1 MSEILAKSVA
11 SALNIDADE
20 LIASLKDSG
29 GDFLPEEKFAKVI
42 VAKFSEVSA
51 AATESARDLAHRK
64 GQSEMT
70 KKFSKLI
77 KDAGFE
83 NPDGLT
89 GDEYFKAFTTWKAE
103 QADTPPN
110 TAVDQFTREQ
120 IEALPIVKSLKNE
133 WIKDGATRYEA
144 LKKDL
149 DLKQSEFEKFK
160 SNVEENKVK
169 EVARKYV
176 SQALKKGNVILKPEG
191 VDVDP
196 NEREAA
202 VFERLW
208 SREKIGLDVNGLPII
223 LGEDGTP
230 ATDPA
235 FGQPIAFDDKVLG
248 IAQPMFGVSTQDPTH
263 GGSGV
268 AQSHQGAAPAYTPTI
283 IFRTQQEKDNYMA
296 TEPDRAKRLEAL
308 KSWQHQQEKAAGN

>member
-20 LIASLKDSG
+20 LIASLRDSG
-29 GDFLPEEKFAKVI
+29 GDFLPEEKVAKLI
-42 VAKFSEVSA
+42 VAKFSEASA

-133 WIKDGATRYEA
+133 WIKDGATRYET

-149 DLKQSEFEKFK
+149 DLKLSEFEKYK
-160 SNVEENKVK
+160 STVEENKVK
-169 EVARKYV
+169 GVARKHV
-176 SQALKKGNVILKPEG
+176 SLALKKGNVILKPEG

-196 NEREAA
+196 NEREEA

-208 SREKIGLDVNGLPII
+208 SREKIGLDVNGFPII

-235 FGQPIAFDDKVLG
+235 FGQPIAFDDRVLN
-248 IAQPMFGVSTQDPTH
+248 IAKPMFGVSTQDPTH

-268 AQSHQGAAPAYTPTI
+268 IQNRQGAPAAYVPTMR
-283 IFRTQQEKDNYMA
+283 FNSQQEKDQYVMN
-296 TEPDRAKRLEAL
+296 EPDPAKRLEASR
-308 KSWQHQQEKAAGN
+308 SWQHQQETAAGN